1 MRKKKTWIILLACLV
16 VLFFGGKWAYNTV
29 IHTAANQISAEL
41 AKPEVEQAINQL
53 KEEYLTGD
61 SKNLTNDLKN
71 IANENKDIIQDEIKD
86 LTKHDSSDITKNT
99 TDSTKNTN
107 NSTNNSAK
115 DNTVEASSKDNKEDK
130 EDTVFKNQD
139 EALKFVVSRVS
150 VSDLKNV
157 KEIASEGL
165 TEENKQK
172 LQKMALENFTV
183 EEIEAVLQ
191 ALQ

>member
-53 KEEYLTGD
+53 KEQYLTGD
-61 SKNLTNDLKN
+61 SKNITNDLKD
-71 IANENKDIIQDEIKD
+71 IANEAKDINKDDIKD
-86 LTKHDSSDITKNT
+86 ITN
-99 TDSTKNTN
+99 NTN
-107 NSTNNSAK
+107 NDTTKNSTK
-115 DNTVEASSKDNKEDK
+115 ENTVESSPKKDKEDK

-150 VSDLKNV
+150 VSDIKHV
-157 KEIASEGL
+157 KEIATEGL

-183 EEIEAVLQ
+183 EEIEAVLE

>member
-16 VLFFGGKWAYNTV
+16 VLFFGGKWAYDTV

-71 IANENKDIIQDEIKD
+71 IANENKGITQDEIKG
-86 LTKHDSSDITKNT
+86 LTKNDTSDI
-99 TDSTKNTN
+99 TKNTN
-107 NSTNNSAK
+107 NSTNNTAK
-115 DNTVEASSKDNKEDK
+115 DNTVETSSKDNKEDK
-130 EDTVFKNQD
+130 EDAVFKNQD

-150 VSDLKNV
+150 VSDLKYV

-183 EEIEAVLQ
+183 EEIEAVLE